1 MVNIKGLNKAEV
13 LCTLFNSSK
22 IQGFNAEM
30 VARGL
35 MKYPKPMTKDEAQSV
50 LNGMS
55 EEKYFDYL
63 NGKVM
68 KINLTSDEEFDEWG
82 YDRDN
87 GDNTAQKAI
96 NVLRNKLPL

>member
-1 MVNIKGLNKAEV
+1 MVSIKGLNKAEV
-13 LCTLFNSSK
+13 LSTLFNSSK
-22 IQGFNAEM
+22 IQGFNAQM

-35 MKYPKPMTKDEAQSV
+35 MKYPRPITKDEAQAI
-50 LNGMS
+50 LNEMG
-55 EEKYFDYL
+55 ENKYFDYL

-87 GDNTAQKAI
+87 GEGTAKFAIDTLKNTQ
-96 NVLRNKLPL
+96 L